1 MKAKWTYTRL
11 KKRIKACYF
20 LWLTAYT
27 VFKMDLFKVSA
38 MIALS
43 IKTLGNSVNALKFN
57 NHAMNGNRNRAKVNI
72 IFYSVISI
80 LNRLINSWFP
90 IYSYI
95 MSSRYWTHLAWMQSV
110 WFLIQNSIEISTKP
124 PGFRIWPRTAS
135 FLLQIEFSLSV
146 VFQSIYIVLLSKA
159 PTTGLLSTKRPINSF
174 LGWPL

>member
-1 MKAKWTYTRL
+1 MDVYKAEEKDKGL
-11 KKRIKACYF
+11 LVF
-20 LWLTAYT
+20 SLTAYT
-27 VFKMDLFKVSA
+27 VLKMDLFKVSA
-38 MIALS
+38 MITLS

-57 NHAMNGNRNRAKVNI
+57 NHVMNGNRNRAKVNI

-80 LNRLINSWFP
+80 LNILINSWFP

-110 WFLIQNSIEISTKP
+110 LFLIQNSIEISTKP

-146 VFQSIYIVLLSKA
+146 VFQSVYIVLLSKA